1 MAISRP
7 LFGVLDDI
15 RMAST
20 QDPHIQAIRQQIRD
34 TNSECFDYADH
45 EGLILFQG
53 RILVPNEVA
62 LRSLLLRE
70 FHESK
75 LGGHS
80 GINRTYRRL
89 SANFYWQSMRQDVR
103 HYVRNCQICQRMK
116 SESLRPAGLL
126 QPLPIPVQVFEDLAL
141 DFIVG
146 LPKSNGKEAIL
157 VVVDRLTKYGHFFAL
172 PKKFDSKLVAKILVQ
187 GIIKLHGIP
196 KSLVSDRDRIF
207 ISAVWTEM
215 AKLQGTELC
224 ISFAYH
230 PQTDGQT
237 EALNRCLEMYL
248 RCMAYDDPSKWEQ
261 YLPWAE
267 YWYNTAYQNSAGM
280 TPFKAL
286 YGRDPPAMVDY
297 LEGSAKNDQ
306 VRQELQER
314 NEILRLLKH
323 NLWQAQVRMKNQAD
337 KHRRE
342 LELAVG
348 SWVYVKLQPYRQ
360 LSIRLQKQQKLS
372 PRFFGPYQVEQ
383 RVGVV
388 AYRLKLPDNARIH
401 PVFHISQLKP
411 CRGQPTQQITPL
423 PLLQDTLPATIAV
436 DNLEDKVHLDK
447 GGNVMTNTVGSSI
460 EQSLEENSELA
471 DQQPEG
477 NAELEQS
484 VEEAQGLRRGRRERR
499 APKALTD
506 FVRF

>member
-1 MAISRP
+1 
-7 LFGVLDDI
+7 
-15 RMAST
+15 
-20 QDPHIQAIRQQIRD
+20 
-34 TNSECFDYADH
+34 
-45 EGLILFQG
+45 
-53 RILVPNEVA
+53 
-62 LRSLLLRE
+62 
-70 FHESK
+70 
-75 LGGHS
+75 
-80 GINRTYRRL
+80 
-89 SANFYWQSMRQDVR
+89 
-103 HYVRNCQICQRMK
+103 
-116 SESLRPAGLL
+116 
-126 QPLPIPVQVFEDLAL
+126 
-141 DFIVG
+141 
-146 LPKSNGKEAIL
+146 
-157 VVVDRLTKYGHFFAL
+157 
-172 PKKFDSKLVAKILVQ
+172 
-187 GIIKLHGIP
+187 
-196 KSLVSDRDRIF
+196 
-207 ISAVWTEM
+207 M

-224 ISFAYH
+224 ISSAYH

-267 YWYNTAYQNSAGM
+267 YWYNTTYQNSAGM

-411 CRGQPTQQITPL
+411 CRGQPTQQITPF
-423 PLLQDTLPATIAV
+423 PLLQDTLPATIVV

-460 EQSLEENSELA
+460 EQSPEENSELA